1 MFHVVAL
8 LVIAVGLSTYL
19 GVKTESRVLTDGLI
33 LMGKHLVNDIASS
46 TESAFWSL
54 NWIFVEE
61 VLNESF
67 RDNRYGVIYA
77 KIVKPDGEVYMA
89 NDKTYY
95 GNKVDM
101 SLLVDHETLV
111 ENYFFQETEE
121 YGYLLMQPVNIGKER
136 WYIILGLSQKSVNA
150 TINDLIFRNLIFGG
164 LILAAGIVASF
175 LLSGSISRPITDL
188 ARVAKDI
195 SDGDWHAHSV
205 KVKSRDEV
213 GLLANAFKQM
223 IENLETTG
231 TELKA
236 SEQRY
241 RTLSSAASEA
251 GVGIVVFQ
259 DEENEKRLIRYAN
272 QGMADITGYSCEKL
286 VRKSVEDIIHQN
298 GDINFLKKGSGRGR
312 SGRIDSTYELISI
325 DMQNTKIPVEI
336 SYAVTE
342 FDGKKAIVCYV
353 KDITNRL
360 KAREQ
365 LRDYNENLE
374 KMVENKTGELKKSL
388 KDLQET
394 QSQLVQSEKMASIGQ
409 LAAGVAHEIN
419 NPVGFVKSNLGTMDE
434 YRKDIIKLLDHYAT
448 LEATIGRESEIS
460 GNGAIHKV
468 IEDIQKVKDEIDL
481 DFILDDYEN
490 VIAESIDGTTRV
502 AKIVSDLKDF
512 SHVDKAE
519 LEHADI
525 NKGIESTINIVWN
538 ELKYKAN
545 VVKKLGDIPLIQCY
559 PQRLNQVFMNI
570 LVNAAQ
576 AIEQKGEIRIS
587 TEADNGYVEIRI
599 SDTGSGMPPDVLSK
613 IFDPF
618 FTTKD
623 VGKGTGLG
631 LNMAYNIIQ
640 KHQGTI
646 DVESELGK
654 GTTFIIRLQTEPDLV
669 E

>member
-599 SDTGSGMPPDVLSK
+599 SDTGSGMPPNILSK